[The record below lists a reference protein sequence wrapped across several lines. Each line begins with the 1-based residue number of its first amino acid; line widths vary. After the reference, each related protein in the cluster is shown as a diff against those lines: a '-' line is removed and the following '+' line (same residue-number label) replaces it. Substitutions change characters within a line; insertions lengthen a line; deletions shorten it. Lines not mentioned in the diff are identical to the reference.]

1 MAAKELDEYLTSG
14 NITNSVNFPN
24 VVVPYTGLARVCIF
38 HDNIPEMIAKISGVF
53 AELKINI
60 ESLNDQAKGENAY
73 TIIDV
78 NGDIPEA
85 VLDKLIAID
94 GVNRVRVI

>member
-1 MAAKELDEYLTSG
+1 
-14 NITNSVNFPN
+14 
-24 VVVPYTGLARVCIF
+24 
-38 HDNIPEMIAKISGVF
+38 MIAKISGVF

-78 NGDIPEA
+78 NGELPDT
-85 VLDKLIAID
+85 VVDKLIAID